1 MEIRKLLY
9 ATDIEEPSF
18 TELERL
24 MVFRNL
30 GLEEV
35 VCLLPK
41 GVEDWEGRLADYS
54 LKSRTLPSKGPLLPG
69 ILDIVRQEGI
79 SIIAVCLKR
88 VAKRVLAGS
97 LVKNLVRSSPVPV
110 IFLNEDTQIAAGSM
124 EKGVF
129 HHVLFASDW
138 SPASQKALEYFLNFK
153 MAVEILEIV
162 NVINKKLSIRDMRNL
177 KEKLVETRKIFLDEV
192 IDAEAHV
199 YAGKPFEEI
208 LLAARDYDATFIVMG
223 TSCKSSLKRIF
234 SRSCSYRVAEEA
246 IVPTLV
252 VPISSHWENREKMNR
267 RIT

>member
-79 SIIAVCLKR
+79 SIIAACLKR

-97 LVKNLVRSSPVPV
+97 LVKNLVRSSPA
-110 IFLNEDTQIAAGSM
+110 T
-124 EKGVF
+124 
-129 HHVLFASDW
+129 DW

-192 IDAEAHV
+192 IDSEAHV

-252 VPISSHWENREKMNR
+252 VPISSHWENREKIHR
-267 RIT
+267 RITGEMQVVVM